1 MKRKIILFLLALT
14 TCLSILNGLTSVIN
28 SVDTKPDLWERQGE
42 IGSTVVAWCAN
53 CGQPGKPGGVGSSGG
68 GATTN
73 GNSRGGD

>member
-1 MKRKIILFLLALT
+1 MKRKLILFLFALT
-14 TCLSILNGLTSVIN
+14 TCLSLLNGLTSVIN

-53 CGQPGKPGGVGSSGG
+53 CGQPGQPGSGDTSG